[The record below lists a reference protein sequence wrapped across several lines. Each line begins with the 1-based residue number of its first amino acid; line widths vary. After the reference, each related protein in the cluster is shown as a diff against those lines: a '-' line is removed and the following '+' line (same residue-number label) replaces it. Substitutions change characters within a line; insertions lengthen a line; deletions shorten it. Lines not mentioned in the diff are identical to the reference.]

1 MTKTNSDQ
9 SLRTNEIQYRL
20 EIDHLKSELH
30 NDQIKI
36 QQLERELATMKF
48 KQSNIDNSSIDNLRE
63 LLELKERELNALKE
77 KLDYTK
83 KTHQIELQEAIKS
96 SQFSLNNV
104 KRLEQMDLR
113 HQEKR
118 RELEAKLGKFRSI
131 LKPLIDNQQLLTEN
145 PIINVNELK
154 KLVTE
159 VDTEEKVT
167 NSLSPIRDCLS
178 LLEAQMKDLHH
189 NIIENHARRS
199 KRWKYKLGFECL
211 SCESRW
217 EVTHDIRDL
226 QEACLDPSRFIESSI
241 VEPMAGCSCPI
252 MIDFIESDVRLCLN
266 DILNEVQCPLCGYEF
281 CSLCNQQYHFR
292 TTCQEVPEITQ
303 RWFFWCNT
311 ERGNY
316 WQARAQ
322 QDANFR
328 AQLEDYERQKVVN
341 ERRNEELRQRYNDLL
356 ADETFKSQNCRICPH
371 CRRVVQ
377 HLGGCNSMIC
387 GQNYHGGDVQSGCG
401 RPFDWSKAAP
411 YVPIANRG
419 PQQVKTKLKA
429 PGEQK
434 LVVHKDVQCDTCHNE
449 VQGIRFDCIQ
459 CSSLT
464 FCEKCEQR
472 STLEHSNQNRDQQ
485 KQQHVFRLI
494 PAPIEEKRGIRS
506 ILSFFFRK

>member
-266 DILNEVQCPLCGYEF
+266 DILNEVIMK
-281 CSLCNQQYHFR
+281 
-292 TTCQEVPEITQ
+292 TTVT
-303 RWFFWCNT
+303 
-311 ERGNY
+311 
-316 WQARAQ
+316 
-322 QDANFR
+322 
-328 AQLEDYERQKVVN
+328 
-341 ERRNEELRQRYNDLL
+341 
-356 ADETFKSQNCRICPH
+356 
-371 CRRVVQ
+371 
-377 HLGGCNSMIC
+377 
-387 GQNYHGGDVQSGCG
+387 
-401 RPFDWSKAAP
+401 
-411 YVPIANRG
+411 
-419 PQQVKTKLKA
+419 
-429 PGEQK
+429 
-434 LVVHKDVQCDTCHNE
+434 
-449 VQGIRFDCIQ
+449 
-459 CSSLT
+459 
-464 FCEKCEQR
+464 
-472 STLEHSNQNRDQQ
+472 
-485 KQQHVFRLI
+485 
-494 PAPIEEKRGIRS
+494 
-506 ILSFFFRK
+506 